1 MKPQLTII
9 IPFKNEGI
17 EVYNTVESLLKTSE
31 LKNNLILIND
41 ASSDDFDYRATAEH
55 FDAKYVEH
63 KSSLGVAE
71 SREHG
76 ISLCETEFF
85 IFFDAHMRAYT
96 QGWDIILLNH
106 LKKEERTIF
115 CCATIAI
122 ERNSANIISDIKGY
136 GVTIDLSTLSYTW
149 NNSDTESENATTKI
163 PCIMGASYASNV
175 AYWNKL
181 KGLKGLCCY
190 GYDEQFISIK
200 VALEG
205 GCCRII
211 KDIVFGHMFR
221 VLKEVPYIIN
231 VVDVI
236 YNQLFI
242 AELLYPNRL
251 KGLIFRHIRCFSE
264 VDSFDKAIKKLE
276 SNRTSITDSKEYYKK
291 IFSRDFTY
299 IEDLNTNK
307 L

>member
-1 MKPQLTII
+1 MHI
-9 IPFKNEGI
+9 
-17 EVYNTVESLLKTSE
+17 
-31 LKNNLILIND
+31 
-41 ASSDDFDYRATAEH
+41 
-55 FDAKYVEH
+55 
-63 KSSLGVAE
+63 
-71 SREHG
+71 
-76 ISLCETEFF
+76 C
-85 IFFDAHMRAYT
+85 RAYT
-96 QGWDIILLNH
+96 QGWDTILLNH

-136 GVTIDLSTLSYTW
+136 GVTIDLSTLLYTW
-149 NNSDTESENATTKI
+149 NNSDTESENANNKNTLYH
-163 PCIMGASYASNV
+163 GASYASNV

-299 IEDLNTNK
+299 VEDLNTNK